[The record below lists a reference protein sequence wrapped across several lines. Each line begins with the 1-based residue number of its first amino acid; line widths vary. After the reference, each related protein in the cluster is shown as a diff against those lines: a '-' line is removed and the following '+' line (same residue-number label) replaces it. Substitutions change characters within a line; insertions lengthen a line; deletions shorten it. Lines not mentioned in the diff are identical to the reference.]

1 MNHDVNNGRS
11 LAAVLADVKEELKE
25 FVATRLTLLKS
36 ELREKAQTVRV
47 AVPLAVAAALLL
59 GLALVLF
66 TMTLVALVFA
76 LLPDSAFR
84 WCLAF
89 LCIAVLWA
97 IAGAII
103 ALRAKR
109 ELQMRGLVPR
119 KTIEVLKGDKL
130 WIQSE
135 VNQI

>member
-47 AVPLAVAAALLL
+47 AVPLALAAALLL

-103 ALRAKR
+103 AVRAKR
-109 ELQMRGLVPR
+109 ELQTRGLVPR

-135 VNQI
+135 VNQL

>member
-1 MNHDVNNGRS
+1 MNHDANNGRS

-97 IAGAII
+97 IAGAIV
-103 ALRAKR
+103 AFRAKR

>member
-1 MNHDVNNGRS
+1 VNDDDNNGRS
-11 LAAVLADVKEELKE
+11 LAAVLADIKEELKE

-36 ELREKAQTVRV
+36 ELGEKAQTVRV
-47 AVPLAVAAALLL
+47 VVPLALVAALLL
-59 GLALVLF
+59 GTAFLLF
-66 TMTLVALVFA
+66 TIALVALVFA
-76 LLPDSAFR
+76 LLPDTAFR

-89 LCIAVLWA
+89 LCIAILWS

-103 ALRAKR
+103 AYRAKR
-109 ELQMRGLVPR
+109 EFQMQGVVPR

-135 VNQI
+135 VHQI

>member
-47 AVPLAVAAALLL
+47 AVPLALAAALLL

-103 ALRAKR
+103 AFRAKR